1 MTELTFIVF
10 NSCLNFTEFV
20 LKLSLETELIPKS
33 IIKKKYMIVKS
44 HISIGNDLPSHL
56 AQYLSDRP
64 KFINIKTAP

>member
-1 MTELTFIVF
+1 
-10 NSCLNFTEFV
+10 
-20 LKLSLETELIPKS
+20 
-33 IIKKKYMIVKS
+33 MIVKS